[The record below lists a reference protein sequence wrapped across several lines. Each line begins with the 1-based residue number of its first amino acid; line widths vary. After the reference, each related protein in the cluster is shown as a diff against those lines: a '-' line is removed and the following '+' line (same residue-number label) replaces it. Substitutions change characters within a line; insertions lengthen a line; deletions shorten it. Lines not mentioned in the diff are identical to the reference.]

1 MIFMAKS
8 KHELSTLS
16 KANKDLA
23 LLIDEDLKK
32 ESELL
37 QRLIK
42 EVYEA
47 NQQVKE
53 SHMKRVQETQD
64 KLKILNAEIDH
75 LKEDI
80 DQKDHETT
88 IEQFN
93 YLLKSKD
100 EVFDALNTMRLFS
113 TNHYLNHP
121 IQNHLNQLRTQIID
135 EFSKHFNQKSSLN
148 KTIYKPLNDL
158 IIILIERLF
167 YSTKNMLD
175 DRFLNDES
183 IHQTKIKPFSMQDTM
198 IQELFKELITLYT
211 TLKDSHTHFFYQSA
225 EDDFL
230 SEKIDDLYQSAV
242 KKINQKI
249 DKIKTNYLE
258 KIEAIDTQLKTL
270 EHETL
275 SALKEKYKKR
285 LDDEQKLRE
294 SLQDD
299 LKQIRFDIMVAERK
313 QDIKAL
319 ETLMKRYDDLEKQN
333 LNLYEEKVKQLAEDK
348 LKKERALLI
357 KQRKKLEFKREEE
370 LLKARIA
377 LEVEKIK
384 FNESTALFKLR
395 EDQKSLEHDKALN
408 LKLIDD
414 FKQFYH
420 HLNDYKKHLF
430 NFYDTIMR
438 LSHGLLLSL
447 VKIEQ
452 DTLSLVDPVKKE
464 VKKLELKLVESLKQ
478 QRFMQEHLSV
488 EIDYSFKETRLN
500 LLFEQAVKERLHEDT
515 SNKLTDK
522 IKRIKAQEDAK
533 NELIY
538 QHALLEIA
546 EKEKELQLIKIQS
559 LYESE
564 VDLNKSQAERL
575 NIGIGV
581 NESMLKTTVESQI
594 HFAKQQIRFAETEY
608 EARIENIERTKAQEI
623 EYALS
628 KLNQAKQI
636 YLYDKNELIKERD
649 QKLETLSYR
658 MALFTESKDRKKLK
672 DQEDHINLSYQTKI
686 DAIDQ
691 ALNDDQAI
699 LRYQKQID
707 AAEKRAEKAKDD
719 ALTIKERS
727 IETFKDLLTQSEE
740 KLDLFTKKREEA
752 LVPYIESVAGDKA
765 KMRLDEALEEVNEQ
779 YLEKISAPKARIEVL
794 ENELKN
800 VTDNTTD
807 ETVILE
813 DIEDKKQKHQEAL
826 NALKLEKTQ
835 AHETINQKTSVF
847 LESLKT
853 ALEKVDQDDETSMK
867 EKTLEKI
874 KRQVEHF
881 DKTQS
886 LALSR
891 LSNSLSSDL
900 AVHIN
905 SLNKKVNLINKKL
918 DAAIRLYKRYLKS
931 TSQSQ
936 NSKQKAVIKTLEEKH
951 KNTIEEIERRY

>member
-8 KHELSTLS
+8 KYELSTLS

-75 LKEDI
+75 LKQDI

-100 EVFDALNTMRLFS
+100 DIFNALNTMRLFS
-113 TNHYLNHP
+113 VDYYLNHP
-121 IQNHLNQLRTQIID
+121 LKEHLNTLKD
-135 EFSKHFNQKSSLN
+135 SLLKEFSTHFSQNTPLN
-148 KTIYKPLNDL
+148 KTIYHPLNDL
-158 IIILIERLF
+158 IILLIDRLF
-167 YSTKNMLD
+167 YSTSNLLD
-175 DRFLNDES
+175 DHFLETSNL
-183 IHQTKIKPFSMQDTM
+183 HAKKIEPFSHQDTM
-198 IQELFKELITLYT
+198 IKDLFKELETIYS

-230 SEKIDDLYQSAV
+230 SEKIDEMYEKAV
-242 KKINQKI
+242 QKINQKME
-249 DKIKTNYLE
+249 KIKTTYLE
-258 KIEAIDTQLKTL
+258 KINTIDKELKDL
-270 EHETL
+270 ETDTIKT
-275 SALKEKYKKR
+275 LKEKYKKR

-294 SLQDD
+294 TLQDD

-313 QDIKAL
+313 QDAKEL

-348 LKKERALLI
+348 IKKQRAILI
-357 KQRKKLEFKREEE
+357 KQRKKLEIKREDE

-377 LEVEKIK
+377 LETEKIK
-384 FNESTALFKLR
+384 FNESSALFKLR
-395 EDQKSLEHDKALN
+395 EDQKALEHDIVLN
-408 LKLIDD
+408 NQLLDDLKT
-414 FKQFYH
+414 FYMN
-420 HLNDYKKHLF
+420 LNTYKKHLF
-430 NFYDTIMR
+430 DFYDTLMR

-452 DTLSLVDPVKKE
+452 DTLSLVAPVKKE
-464 VKKLELKLVESLKQ
+464 VKKLELKLVEALKQ
-478 QRFMQEHLSV
+478 KGFTQAHLRV
-488 EIDYSFKETRLN
+488 ELDYSFKETRLN
-500 LLFEQAVKERLHEDT
+500 LLIEQSIKERLHDET
-515 SNKLTDK
+515 KETLSGK
-522 IKRIKAQEDAK
+522 IASIRAQESAK

-546 EKEKELQLIKIQS
+546 EKEKELQLIKIES
-559 LYESE
+559 LYDSE
-564 VDLNKSQAERL
+564 VDLTKSQAERL

-608 EARIENIERTKAQEI
+608 DARIENIDRTKAQEI
-623 EYALS
+623 EYALG

-658 MALFTESKDRKKLK
+658 LALFTEAKDRKKLK
-672 DQEDHINLSYQTKI
+672 DQEEAINANYQEKI
-686 DAIDQ
+686 DAIDL
-691 ALNDDQAI
+691 ALANDEAI
-699 LRYQKQID
+699 KRYQKQID

-719 ALTIKERS
+719 ALNIKERS

-740 KLDLFTKKREEA
+740 KLALFTKKREEA
-752 LVPYIESVAGDKA
+752 LIPYIESVAEDKA
-765 KMRLDEALEEVNEQ
+765 KLRLDEALEEVNEQ
-779 YLEKISAPKARIEVL
+779 YLEKISAPKARIEAL
-794 ENELKN
+794 ENELKSMNAASDTPSN
-800 VTDNTTD
+800 V
-807 ETVILE
+807 LR
-813 DIEDKKQKHQEAL
+813 DIEEKKTKHQEAL
-826 NALKLEKTQ
+826 DALMKEKQHAHQ
-835 AHETINQKTSVF
+835 AI
-847 LESLKT
+847 
-853 ALEKVDQDDETSMK
+853 DDETKQFVDSIREALDKVSMQDN
-867 EKTLEKI
+867 EALQSKTLEKI
-874 KRQVEHF
+874 KHQVEHF
-881 DKTQS
+881 EKDQTQTLNRLNHELTTS
-886 LALSR
+886 LHTHMQSV
-891 LSNSLSSDL
+891 S
-900 AVHIN
+900 
-905 SLNKKVNLINKKL
+905 KKIDTINKKL
-918 DAAIRLYKRYLKS
+918 DAAIKAYKRYLKS

-936 NSKQKAVIKTLEEKH
+936 TSKQKAIIKTLEDKH
-951 KNTIEEIERRY
+951 KNRIEEIERRY